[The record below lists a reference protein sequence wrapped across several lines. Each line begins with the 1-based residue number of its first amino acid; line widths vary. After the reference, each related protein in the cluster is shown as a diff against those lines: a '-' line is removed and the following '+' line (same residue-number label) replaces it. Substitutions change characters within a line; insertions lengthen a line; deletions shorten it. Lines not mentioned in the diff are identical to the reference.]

1 MQSIETKTLAAT
13 AQRGERIKAIHN
25 GNVLSITIPF
35 NYGLDWK
42 ENHQDAAR
50 QLMHKLDWHGELHGG
65 TTRAGMAWVFV
76 NDDSLVITG

>member
-1 MQSIETKTLAAT
+1 MQSIETKTLNAT
-13 AQRGERIKAIHN
+13 ATQGERVKATHAARC
-25 GNVLSITIPF
+25 LSVTIPF

-50 QLMHKLDWHGELHGG
+50 QLLHKLNWNGEMHGG

-76 NDDSLVITG
+76 SDDSLMIKS